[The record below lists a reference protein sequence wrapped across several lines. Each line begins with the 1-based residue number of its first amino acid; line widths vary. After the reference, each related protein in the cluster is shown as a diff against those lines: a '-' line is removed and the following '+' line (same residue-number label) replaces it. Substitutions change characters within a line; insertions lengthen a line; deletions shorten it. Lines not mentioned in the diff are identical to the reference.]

1 MSVTGS
7 VRGASVDGIPY
18 NVTADANIALNDR
31 IEKESI
37 PHSGGNMQKITIM
50 AANAEAVKFTLTPSE
65 YATLRS
71 QGSGLEDIPLSYTMA
86 DGTVSRTSGTITLGP
101 YQSEDN
107 SCEVQFLTSTG
118 VWEIFAAS

>member
-7 VRGASVDGIPY
+7 VRGANVDGIPY

-50 AANAEAVKFTLTPSE
+50 AANAEAVKFTITPSE
-65 YATLRS
+65 YVTLQS
-71 QGSGLEDIPLSYTMA
+71 QAAGLEDIPLSYTMA
-86 DGTVSRTSGTITLGP
+86 DGSVARTSGAISIGP
-101 YQSEDN
+101 FQSEDF
-107 SCEVQFLTSTG
+107 SCEVTFLTSTG
-118 VWEIFAAS
+118 IWEIFPA